1 MTFEEIIDRLS
12 LILNELDA
20 RETSGNCYIFVK
32 EGTEEDC
39 TWKGLC
45 NKGIE
50 YFKQLRDGVGI
61 RYD

>member
-1 MTFEEIIDRLS
+1 MSVEEIIEKLS

-32 EGTEEDC
+32 EGTEKDC

-45 NKGIE
+45 DRGIE
-50 YFKQLRDGVGI
+50 YLTQLRDGVGI
-61 RYD
+61 KYE